1 MRKRGRD
8 AESEKGKKI
17 HKLREE
23 EGSTIEKSELKSGPD
38 GGEKDTANEG
48 IERRE
53 VKSMT

>member
-38 GGEKDTANEG
+38 GEKK
-48 IERRE
+48 IQRMRE
-53 VKSMT
+53 LRDEK

>member
-38 GGEKDTANEG
+38 EGEKDAANEG
-48 IERRE
+48 IE
-53 VKSMT
+53 